1 MKQMQVFSLNQHLF
15 TTKYGTEHTFDLTTR
30 CTVAELIKSPLTN
43 VYILETNQVQN
54 AYLAIHPICKSTMA
68 RYAVPKILKSM
79 HRNQD

>member
-15 TTKYGTEHTFDLTTR
+15 TTKYGTEHTFDYKMHSSRSHKITTNK
-30 CTVAELIKSPLTN
+30 CD
-43 VYILETNQVQN
+43 ILETNQVQN

-79 HRNQD
+79 HRNKD